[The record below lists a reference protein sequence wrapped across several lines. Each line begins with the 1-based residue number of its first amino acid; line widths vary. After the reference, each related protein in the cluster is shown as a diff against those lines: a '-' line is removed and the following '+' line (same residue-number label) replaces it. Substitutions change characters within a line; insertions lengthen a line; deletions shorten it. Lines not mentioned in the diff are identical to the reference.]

1 MVNSFDSVLYTLNY
15 VIPGYIILKIIEMIV
30 PSPKKNETEIVVQ
43 AIGYSILNNS
53 IWSFVFS
60 LLEISFSKNIVL
72 LELSQSIALILT
84 GTVTGVCIAVIKK
97 KNIIGWVLGL
107 IKIDTTNPIPTAWDY
122 IFSKHESYWLEVGV
136 SNGKMIRGL
145 FYGDSFASSEN
156 GEKDLYL
163 EKLYEKK
170 ENGWEKVEQTKG
182 VWINHNEIRYIKFY
196 QSEGDDND
204 EK

>member
-1 MVNSFDSVLYTLNY
+1 MVNY
-15 VIPGYIILKIIEMIV
+15 VILKIIEMIV
-30 PSPKKNETEIVVQ
+30 PSSKKTETEIVVQ

-72 LELSQSIALILT
+72 LELLQSIALILT
-84 GTVTGVCIAVIKK
+84 GIVTGVCIAAIKK
-97 KNIIGWVLGL
+97 KNIIGWILRL

-122 IFSKHESYWLEVGV
+122 TFSKHESYWLEVGV

-145 FYGDSFASSEN
+145 FYSDSFASSEN

-163 EKLYEKK
+163 EELYEKK

-196 QSEGDDND
+196 QSEGDDKD
-204 EK
+204 GE

>member
-1 MVNSFDSVLYTLNY
+1 MVSSFDSVLYTLNY

-30 PSPKKNETEIVVQ
+30 PSSKKTETEIVVQ

-72 LELSQSIALILT
+72 LELLQSIALILT
-84 GTVTGVCIAVIKK
+84 GIVTGVCIAIKK
-97 KNIIGWVLGL
+97 KNIIGWILRL

-145 FYGDSFASSEN
+145 FYSDSFASSEN

-163 EKLYEKK
+163 EELYEKK

-182 VWINHNEIRYIKFY
+182 VWINHNEIRYIKFH
-196 QSEGDDND
+196 N
-204 EK
+204 